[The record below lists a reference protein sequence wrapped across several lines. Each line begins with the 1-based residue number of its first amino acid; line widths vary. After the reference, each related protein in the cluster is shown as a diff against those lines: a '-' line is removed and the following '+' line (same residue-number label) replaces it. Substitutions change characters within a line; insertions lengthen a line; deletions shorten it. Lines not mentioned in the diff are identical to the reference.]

1 MTTGKNDLDRETKIL
16 NLLCNISLLLM
27 MLITEAF
34 SEIFTNISKEM
45 ITAITTSLGS
55 AEDSTKNIEDLQK
68 KLPTHL
74 RDELMTMKND
84 LIKQLTEKRKELG
97 SLLEDPRF
105 DIGITIVERTPLPLP
120 QLTQDLDERFFLSY
134 LVLLQTNDPRF
145 STMFQ
150 ELLEWMKTIP
160 QPTMKK

>member
-55 AEDSTKNIEDLQK
+55 AEDSTKNIEDL
-68 KLPTHL
+68 
-74 RDELMTMKND
+74 
-84 LIKQLTEKRKELG
+84 
-97 SLLEDPRF
+97 
-105 DIGITIVERTPLPLP
+105 
-120 QLTQDLDERFFLSY
+120 
-134 LVLLQTNDPRF
+134 
-145 STMFQ
+145 
-150 ELLEWMKTIP
+150 
-160 QPTMKK
+160 

>member
-1 MTTGKNDLDRETKIL
+1 
-16 NLLCNISLLLM
+16 
-27 MLITEAF
+27 
-34 SEIFTNISKEM
+34 
-45 ITAITTSLGS
+45 
-55 AEDSTKNIEDLQK
+55 
-68 KLPTHL
+68 
-74 RDELMTMKND
+74 MTMKND